1 MGHHSQ
7 CNLFRIMCGKLSAQ
21 KAVILST
28 FRLPEPRLSPYL
40 RGDIYVGSSVF
51 RLEYIWILC
60 FGADLQA
67 SDVMCCARLAG
78 ESSDAA
84 EVHWVSRCGHTATG
98 KIFSFFIPPFLLSAF
113 NSSFM
118 GAEES
123 SYHRA
128 APRAK
133 NEIGRGGGEREAG
146 SGRWGVRVFVWHR
159 ERETDG
165 ERGREEAVCSF
176 HLLISFPGGSI
187 IGWTIAGN

>member
-98 KIFSFFIPPFLLSAF
+98 KIFSFFYPPRSFFQLLIHPLWVQRSQVIIVQR
-113 NSSFM
+113 SEPKM
-118 GAEES
+118 
-123 SYHRA
+123 RL
-128 APRAK
+128 
-133 NEIGRGGGEREAG
+133 GGGER
-146 SGRWGVRVFVWHR
+146 GRQGVGGGGLECLCDT
-159 ERETDG
+159 EREKQTEKEE
-165 ERGREEAVCSF
+165 ERRLCVRFTS
-176 HLLISFPGGSI
+176 
-187 IGWTIAGN
+187 

>member
-1 MGHHSQ
+1 MWQVECAKSSYSFYLQ
-7 CNLFRIMCGKLSAQ
+7 TPRAQ
-21 KAVILST
+21 T
-28 FRLPEPRLSPYL
+28 FSISERWHLCWQFSVQIRVYLDFVL
-40 RGDIYVGSSVF
+40 RGRFTSEWCDVLRTVGWRELRCCRGTLSVSL
-51 RLEYIWILC
+51 RSHCNWKNLL
-60 FGADLQA
+60 
-67 SDVMCCARLAG
+67 
-78 ESSDAA
+78 
-84 EVHWVSRCGHTATG
+84 
-98 KIFSFFIPPFLLSAF
+98 FFLIPPFLLSAF